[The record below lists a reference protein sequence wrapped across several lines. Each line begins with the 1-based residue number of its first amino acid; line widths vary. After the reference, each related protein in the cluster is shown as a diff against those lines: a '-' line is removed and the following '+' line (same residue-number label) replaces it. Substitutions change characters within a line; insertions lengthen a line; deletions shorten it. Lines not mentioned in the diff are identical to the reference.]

1 MELQFGKQTNNQ
13 VSSTNQVKIEEENI
27 EVAGDDCSDTDV
39 GKIFWRLVKTLSL
52 HSLSHY
58 YVHIFDRN
66 IHIMYYI
73 MFKNYRPRD
82 DGTLRRV

>member
-27 EVAGDDCSDTDV
+27 EVAGDDCIDTDV
-39 GKIFWRLVKTLSL
+39 GKMFWRLVKTLSL
-52 HSLSHY
+52 HSLTHY
-58 YVHIFDRN
+58 YGHIFDSN
-66 IHIMYYI
+66 IHYI